1 MALTADTLTK
11 RSEQALQQEWGRDTF
26 MHMDKER
33 GKRKEEAFGGSGDK
47 LENKR
52 RVKVNQ

>member
-1 MALTADTLTK
+1 MTADTLTK